1 MGLKFQT
8 GKDIKG
14 AEKKGDSNP
23 FLLKKV
29 YWAKQKAR
37 GRGRQYEADKQ
48 NERWNINIKKIKFRV
63 AM

>member
-29 YWAKQKAR
+29 Y
-37 GRGRQYEADKQ
+37 
-48 NERWNINIKKIKFRV
+48 
-63 AM
+63 